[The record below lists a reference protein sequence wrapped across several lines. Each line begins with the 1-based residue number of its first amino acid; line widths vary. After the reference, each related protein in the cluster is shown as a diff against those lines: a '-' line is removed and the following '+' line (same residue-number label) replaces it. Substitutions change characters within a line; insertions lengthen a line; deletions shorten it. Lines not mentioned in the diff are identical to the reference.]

1 MGLLD
6 KIGVSADVG
15 GLAGSV
21 IGSIGNAIQTR
32 KYLKAQAKE
41 NQKNRE
47 YNLMLAR
54 QQNQW
59 NIEQWQR
66 ENDYNSPT
74 AQMSR
79 YRQAGLNPD
88 LIYGQQ
94 NTSAA
99 SPALTSGAPSSPNDM
114 SAMLS
119 QRNFGTA
126 VQAAI
131 NEGLDI
137 KLKKAQIKNIQ
148 ADTAGKQAGTQKTM
162 LEVEALSIDNLTR
175 AAKNNQDLQI
185 GDTLILVNKSV
196 ASMNEQSKNKLVQE
210 IKNLEQVWN
219 LNKQEAQKNI
229 EIIKGLQLDN
239 VEKAKETIRRDK
251 RLNAELQ
258 QFYDNHRQALVNLKI
273 SEQQFTEAVESW
285 SFRLA
290 GLTLD
295 NDVKRETL
303 KKLGLENIRMDFEND
318 KLEVD
323 TNIYREIVAGKSS
336 SNILDNISAGIF
348 QLGFD
353 GLAIIAKILPFIGK

>member
-1 MGLLD
+1 MGLFKKL
-6 KIGVSADVG
+6 KSSFDVG

-21 IGSIGNAIQTR
+21 IGSIGNAVQTR

-66 ENDYNSPT
+66 ENDYNSPS
-74 AQMSR
+74 AQMAR

-99 SPALTSGAPSSPNDM
+99 SPVLTSGVPSSPNDM

-131 NEGLDI
+131 NDSLDT
-137 KLKKAQIKNIQ
+137 KLKKEQIKNIQ
-148 ADTAGKQAGTQKTM
+148 ADTEGKKAGTQKTIK
-162 LEVEALSIDNLTR
+162 EVEALTIDNLTR

-185 GDTLILVNKSV
+185 GDTVILVNKSV
-196 ASMNEQSKNKLVQE
+196 ASMNEQSKNKLIQE

-239 VEKAKETIRRDK
+239 VEKAKETVRRDK
-251 RLNAELQ
+251 RLNAELRK
-258 QFYDNHRQALVNLKI
+258 FYDDHKQALVNLKI
-273 SEQQFTEAVESW
+273 SEQELSEMIATYP
-285 SFRLA
+285 FRLA
-290 GLTLD
+290 GLQLQNKQT
-295 NDVKRETL
+295 EATI
-303 KKLGLENIRMDFEND
+303 KKLGLDNIRMDFEND
-318 KLEVD
+318 KLEVQTD
-323 TNIYREIVAGKSS
+323 IYRNVLEYDSFGDDVLQMIFYGLELIPNIFGK
-336 SNILDNISAGIF
+336 
-348 QLGFD
+348 
-353 GLAIIAKILPFIGK
+353 

>member
-74 AQMSR
+74 AQMAR

-137 KLKKAQIKNIQ
+137 KLKKAQINNIN
-148 ADTAGKQAGTQKTM
+148 ADTGQKQAGTQKTIK
-162 LEVEALSIDNLTR
+162 EVEALTIDNLTR
-175 AAKNNQDLQI
+175 AALNNQALQI
-185 GDTLILVNKSV
+185 GDTVLILNKK
-196 ASMNEQSKNKLVQE
+196 AAGLTD
-210 IKNLEQVWN
+210 
-219 LNKQEAQKNI
+219 AQKENLI
-229 EIIKGLQLDN
+229 QSTNNLRQAYDNNKFVIKETLTRIKGMELDN
-239 VEKAKETIRRDK
+239 IEKAKETIRRDK
-251 RLNAELQ
+251 RLDAELQ

-273 SEQQFTEAVESW
+273 SEQEFKEAVESW
-285 SFRLA
+285 PLRLA
-290 GLTLD
+290 GFDLQNKQVQATID
-295 NDVKRETL
+295 
-303 KKLGLENIRMDFEND
+303 KLGLENIRLDLEND
-318 KLEVD
+318 QIEIDTQGSRWIKEALSSDNVGLEVAG
-323 TNIYREIVAGKSS
+323 TLMVAVFDALKKFSF
-336 SNILDNISAGIF
+336 GIF
-348 QLGFD
+348 
-353 GLAIIAKILPFIGK
+353 GK